1 MNDTNM
7 NDTIQ
12 KNEEG
17 GGQRSPLREASAV
30 LELADIQ
37 KTLGLPDG
45 DFVRTVKLAYSG
57 SSWGKIKSGTFSGND
72 EKALREA
79 KRALAS
85 YRTGGPVSVRLGD
98 VVFEH
103 IEEALEAVTVAKTA
117 RDEHKLVIVSGTWGS
132 GKSTTA
138 RHIVETFG
146 GHYFHARPSWAGS
159 YLRALSGIATAIGLG
174 DGFHSVGVAETKV
187 LAALEASPCLL
198 VIDEA
203 NHFSKECLNF
213 LKTILNETKCVIV
226 LFTLPGHL
234 ARIAA
239 THSEE
244 TRQLLRRAV
253 SIVHIGPISSA
264 DVMAVH
270 SGLYPEIH
278 LGHAAPAIAACA
290 NRHYRMDTVRRIFD
304 EADPVDADDLPRA
317 VERVERSI
325 KTILQTN

>member
-1 MNDTNM
+1 MNDTH
-7 NDTIQ
+7 TQ
-12 KNEEG
+12 
-17 GGQRSPLREASAV
+17 PLKETSAV

-37 KTLGLPDG
+37 KTLGLPDA
-45 DFVRTVKLAYSG
+45 DFVRTVKLSYSG
-57 SSWGKIKSGTFSGND
+57 SSWGKIKSGTFSGN
-72 EKALREA
+72 EAKALREA

-98 VVFEH
+98 VMFDH
-103 IEEALEAVTVAKTA
+103 IDQAADAVTIA
-117 RDEHKLVIVSGTWGS
+117 RAADDEHKLVIVSGTWGA

-138 RHIVETFG
+138 RHIVDQFG
-146 GHYFHARPSWAGS
+146 GHYFHAKPSWASS
-159 YLRALSGIATAIGLG
+159 YLRALTGIATAIGLG
-174 DGFHSVGVAETKV
+174 DDFRSVGDAETKV
-187 LAALEASPCLL
+187 LRALEASPCLL

-203 NHFSKECLNF
+203 NHFSKDSLNF
-213 LKTILNETKCVIV
+213 LKTILNETKCAIV

-253 SIVHIGPISSA
+253 SIVHIGSVSSA

-278 LGHAAPAIAACA
+278 LGHAAPSIAACA

-304 EADPVDADDLPRA
+304 EADPADADDLPRA